1 MNLFWTWWGIP
12 STFAFVAAWFCAI
25 FALRTDPR
33 RPLNRS
39 LSLILILEG
48 LFSFMTGILF
58 FFEDPSIV
66 IALVTAGSAAMVA
79 LPFQYLCFLAIALD
93 SPLVK
98 LFRSRSA
105 IVLLGISSV
114 LAAVLVFVKPE
125 SFFSE
130 LYTPGWAPWNFQLVD
145 LGERTLQL
153 LGAVYL
159 FGFVVAMTAFFS
171 ARRGSAARNSAMW
184 FAIAFGVRDAYI
196 GLVQLLYPILRPI
209 EFWGDFIFNP
219 GHAVA
224 YFIYF
229 LMLAY
234 AVLRS
239 QLFNIDLKVKFAL
252 QQSTAGALI
261 IGGFFVGSEVLES
274 LVPVSGTVLNIIVAI
289 AILVMLRPMQR
300 LALRITDRLMH
311 SVQNTPEYLDVR
323 RLEVY
328 RAALEG
334 AVEDGL
340 VTDGERRILDN
351 LREKLGISS
360 GEAVAL
366 ENELKQ

>member
-1 MNLFWTWWGIP
+1 
-12 STFAFVAAWFCAI
+12 
-25 FALRTDPR
+25 
-33 RPLNRS
+33 
-39 LSLILILEG
+39 
-48 LFSFMTGILF
+48 MTGFLF

-66 IALVTAGSAAMVA
+66 IALVTVGSAAMVA
-79 LPFQYLCFLAIALD
+79 LPFQYLVFLAIALD
-93 SPLVK
+93 SPLVRP
-98 LFRSRSA
+98 FRSRSA
-105 IVLLGISSV
+105 MVLLGVLSV
-114 LAAVLVFVKPE
+114 LAAMLVFAKPE

-130 LYTPGWAPWNFQLVD
+130 LYSPGWAPWNFQLVD
-145 LGERTLQL
+145 FGQRTIQL

-159 FGFVVAMTAFFS
+159 FGFVVAVTAFFS

-209 EFWGDFIFNP
+209 EFWGDFVYNVS
-219 GHAVA
+219 HAIA
-224 YFIYF
+224 YSIYV
-229 LMLAY
+229 LLLAY

-252 QQSTAGALI
+252 QQSTVGALI
-261 IGGFFVGSEVLES
+261 IGGFIVGSEVLES
-274 LVPVSGTVLNIIVAI
+274 LVPVSGMVLNIIVAI
-289 AILVMLRPMQR
+289 AILVALRPIQR
-300 LALRITDRLMH
+300 LALRMSNRLMH
-311 SVQNTPEYLDVR
+311 SVQNTPEYLEVR

-340 VTDGERRILDN
+340 VTDKERTILDR
-351 LREKLGISS
+351 LRDELGISA

-366 ENELKQ
+366 ENEFKQ

>member
-25 FALRTDPR
+25 LALRTDPG
-33 RPLNRS
+33 RPLNRT

-48 LFSFMTGILF
+48 LFSFMTGFLF

-66 IALVTAGSAAMVA
+66 IALVTVGSAAMVA

-98 LFRSRSA
+98 PFRSRSA
-105 IVLLGISSV
+105 MALLGVLSV
-114 LAAVLVFVKPE
+114 LAVMLVFAKPE
-125 SFFSE
+125 LFFSE
-130 LYTPGWAPWNFQLVD
+130 LYNPGWAPWNFQLVD
-145 LGERTLQL
+145 LGQRTLQL

-159 FGFVVAMTAFFS
+159 FGFVVAVTAFIS

-209 EFWGDFIFNP
+209 EFWGDFVYNVS
-219 GHAVA
+219 HAIA
-224 YFIYF
+224 YSVYI
-229 LMLAY
+229 LLLAY

-239 QLFNIDLKVKFAL
+239 QLFDIDLKVKFAL
-252 QQSTAGALI
+252 RHSTVVALI
-261 IGGFFVGSEVLES
+261 AGIFIISSEILETLIS
-274 LVPVSGTVLNIIVAI
+274 VSGVALSI
-289 AILVMLRPMQR
+289 LVAVAILVVLRPLHR
-300 LALRITDRLMH
+300 VALNMSDRLMKN
-311 SVQNTPEYLDVR
+311 VQDTPEYLDAR

-328 RAALEG
+328 RATLEG
-334 AVEDGL
+334 VAENGVISNK
-340 VTDGERRILDN
+340 ERKVLDH
-351 LREKLGISS
+351 LRENLGISES
-360 GEAVAL
+360 DAL
-366 ENELKQ
+366 AMEKALNQ